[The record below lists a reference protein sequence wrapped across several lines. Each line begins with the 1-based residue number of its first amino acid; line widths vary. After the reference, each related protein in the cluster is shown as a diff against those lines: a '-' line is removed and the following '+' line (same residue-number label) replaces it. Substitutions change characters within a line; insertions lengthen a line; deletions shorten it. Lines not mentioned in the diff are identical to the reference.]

1 RYCRRG
7 NIGVLTGDD
16 GVFVI
21 DSQFANTAP
30 KNLSKINEISGSA
43 PTYLVNTH
51 WHGDHTGG
59 NANFGATIIAHENV
73 RVRLSTDQRTVLLGN
88 ERTTPAAAPAARPV
102 ITFNETLSLHL
113 NGQTISIFHAPAA
126 HTDGDAIVHFKDANV
141 IQLGDVFSPGRFP
154 FIDISSGGS
163 LDGTIA
169 ALTTVLDL
177 CNGETVVIP
186 GRGPLSNISDIQ
198 ASRDMLVDVREII
211 LRAIADGMSA
221 DEAVTENL
229 LADLEADWGGG
240 VISAEIFTRLIY
252 DDLSRNTSVP
262 EVTRVSPP
270 SSAEE
275 VN

>member
-1 RYCRRG
+1 MITVRMMP
-7 NIGVLTGDD
+7 
-16 GVFVI
+16 
-21 DSQFANTAP
+21 A
-30 KNLSKINEISGSA
+30 A
-43 PTYLVNTH
+43 PTS
-51 WHGDHTGG
+51 
-59 NANFGATIIAHENV
+59 EPEMMS
-73 RVRLSTDQRTVLLGN
+73 RLLL
-88 ERTTPAAAPAARPV
+88 TTKPAAPAARPV